1 MNSKTLLLIGIGG
14 GIGSIARFLCQRCI
28 YVLYPVNFP
37 WGTLLVNITGCLL
50 IGVFYGLAEK
60 GQLMNADWR
69 LFLTTGLCGGFT
81 TFSSFAYENI
91 GLLRTGNVVGFS
103 LYTGASVALGILA
116 TYLGMVLIK
125 LI

>member
-1 MNSKTLLLIGIGG
+1 MNGKTLLLIGIGG
-14 GIGSIARFLCQRCI
+14 GIGSIARFLCQRYI
-28 YVLYPVNFP
+28 YILYPVNFP
-37 WGTLLVNITGCLL
+37 WGTLMVNIVGCFL
-50 IGVFYGLAEK
+50 IGIFYGVSEK
-60 GQLMNADWR
+60 GQMMNPEWR

-91 GLLRTGNVVGFS
+91 GLIRTGNILGFS

-116 TYLGMVLIK
+116 TYLGILLLK